1 MWRGPN
7 HALPGRTPVFF
18 GKELQRPSERDSSV
32 LRKRT
37 QACVRNSISL
47 CSAEGT
53 HDVFATVFQ
62 NAPATLQHLK
72 ESVFRP
78 GSFHAERSFSRSGY
92 SR

>member
-37 QACVRNSISL
+37 QAFFGKGLKHAFATAFHCALRKGLMMSSQL
-47 CSAEGT
+47 CSRMLL
-53 HDVFATVFQ
+53 
-62 NAPATLQHLK
+62 PLC
-72 ESVFRP
+72 SI
-78 GSFHAERSFSRSGY
+78 
-92 SR
+92 